1 MTKAGMR
8 LWAKRPLF
16 LLASGLVSLMAL
28 DHFRPGFLWAGGLVF
43 AALAVR
49 FGGWKTGVFA
59 VALAAGVVGGGRL
72 RDARQAADEARFSE
86 LGLAEVEAR
95 LSEDAMAGE
104 GTWSAVARLYGETYG
119 GRKVRWI
126 GTGEPPPAGTELK
139 ASGVFEGL
147 GGERNPGVPDR
158 AENLRNEGVVAVF
171 RANGMRSQQ
180 WIGPVSSW
188 AAGIK
193 KGFRESITVGLD
205 DESLAA
211 KVILAVVIGEK
222 AEDSL
227 GLVRDFRESGTLHVF
242 SVSGMHVM
250 MLGSMIWFALKWA
263 GVPRRAAI
271 PVIIAAMFG
280 YSWLAGNGPAAVRSA
295 WMGAVFLGGFAFR
308 RRTDLLNSL
317 GVVLIVS
324 LLWDHRL
331 IRLPG
336 VQLSYGVVAA
346 IGLGT
351 ALARRGLTW
360 IAADELFLP
369 ASETGF
375 WQRRWGWFRR
385 NLAES
390 FAVSTAASVG
400 SAPLTAFHFGMV
412 SPISVFATVA
422 LVPIVYALLG
432 LALISCMLRPLSES
446 AAVFLNRTNAHLANA
461 CAATAGFFARIPGG
475 SGSVLGPE
483 TDTLVIY
490 DLGYGAAANCFASS
504 AGNAVLIDTGG
515 KFSLESQVGPSLMR
529 LGMRPDSVI
538 LTHADAGHAAPPD
551 LLLEL
556 FPIRQVANGMVPAP
570 GSVAAEW
577 TDFRAEDIR
586 GFHPAKGDR
595 LDFGGGAWGE
605 ILLSAEDGYPGS
617 LADDR
622 AMILRLQWKGWKI
635 LFTGDAGRQS
645 EEALLGSGA
654 DLASDIIVAGLHEDD
669 LSLTDAFVA
678 AVKPQAII
686 VASTAGSELDGLREL
701 QKKSWGEKEIRVID
715 QMRTGGLTVTVSPS
729 GELVIQGYADG
740 SETVIRRR

>member
-1 MTKAGMR
+1 MR

-16 LLASGLVSLMAL
+16 ALASGLAALLAL
-28 DHFRPGFLWAGGLVF
+28 DHFSPDFLWAGVLVF
-43 AALAVR
+43 AALFMR
-49 FGGWKTGVFA
+49 LGGWKTG
-59 VALAAGVVGGGRL
+59 LAAVFIAAIVLGGGRI
-72 RDARQAADEARFSE
+72 RDERQAADEARFSKI
-86 LGLAEVEAR
+86 GLTVMEAR
-95 LSEDAMAGE
+95 LTEDGTGE
-104 GTWSAVARLYGETYG
+104 EGKWSAVARLHGDQNG

-126 GTGEPPPAGTELK
+126 GMGEPPPAGTELR

-147 GGERNPGVPDR
+147 GSERNPGVPDH

-171 RANGMRSQQ
+171 RANSMRAEQ
-180 WIGPVSSW
+180 WTGPVSSW

-205 DESLAA
+205 EESLAS

-222 AEDSL
+222 AKGSL
-227 GLVRDFRESGTLHVF
+227 SLVQDFRESGTLHVF

-280 YSWLAGNGPAAVRSA
+280 YSWLAGNGPAALRSA

-317 GVVLIVS
+317 GIVLIVS
-324 LLWDHRL
+324 LLWDHRM
-331 IRLPG
+331 IRMPG

-369 ASETGF
+369 ASETGY
-375 WQRRWGWFRR
+375 WQEKWLGFRR
-385 NLAES
+385 NVAES
-390 FAVSTAASVG
+390 LAVSTAASVG
-400 SAPLTAFHFGMV
+400 SAPLTAFHFGTV

-432 LALISCMLRPLSES
+432 IALISSVLCPISES

-461 CAATAGFFARIPGG
+461 CAGTAGFFARIPGG
-475 SGSVLGPE
+475 SGSVLARK

-490 DLGYGAAANCFASS
+490 DLGYGAAAACFASD
-504 AGNAVLIDTGG
+504 AGNSVLLDTGG
-515 KFSLESQVGPSLMR
+515 KFSMESQVGPSLMR

-538 LTHADAGHAAPPD
+538 LTHADSGHAAPPQ
-551 LLLEL
+551 LLTEM
-556 FPIRQVANGMVPAP
+556 FPLRQVANGMVPTQ

-577 TDFRAEDIR
+577 TDFRAEGIR
-586 GFHPAKGDR
+586 MTHPAKGER
-595 LDFGGGAWGE
+595 LEFGGGAWGE
-605 ILLSAEDGYPGS
+605 VLLSASDGIGS

-622 AMILRLQWKGWKI
+622 AMVMRLHWKGWKI
-635 LFTGDAGRQS
+635 LFTGDAGRLS
-645 EEALLGSGA
+645 EEMMLESGA
-654 DLASDIIVAGLHEDD
+654 DLAADLIVAGLHENDI
-669 LSLTDAFVA
+669 SLTEAFVS

-686 VASTAGSELDGLREL
+686 VASPAGSEMDGYRSS
-701 QKKSWGEKEIRVID
+701 QKKSWERKGLRVID
-715 QMRTGGLTVTVSPS
+715 QRATGGLTVTVSAS
-729 GELVIQGYADG
+729 GAMLIQGFADG
-740 SETVIRRR
+740 SETVIRKP

>member
-1 MTKAGMR
+1 MR

-16 LLASGLVSLMAL
+16 ALASGLVALMAL
-28 DHFRPGFLWAGGLVF
+28 DHFSPGFLWLGGLVF

-49 FGGWKTGVFA
+49 FGGWKT
-59 VALAAGVVGGGRL
+59 ALAAVFIAAIVLGGGRI
-72 RDARQAADEARFSE
+72 RDARQEADEARFSKM
-86 LGLAEVEAR
+86 GMAEVEAR
-95 LSEDAMAGE
+95 LTEDATGEE
-104 GTWSAVARLYGETYG
+104 GTWSAVARLHGERFG

-126 GTGEPPPAGTELK
+126 GTGEPPPAGTELR

-147 GGERNPGVPDR
+147 GGARNPGLPDR

-171 RANGMRSQQ
+171 RANGMRSEQ

-193 KGFRESITVGLD
+193 RGFRESITVGLD
-205 DESLAA
+205 ENGIAA

-222 AEDSL
+222 AKDSL
-227 GLVRDFRESGTLHVF
+227 GLVQDFRESGTLHVF

-280 YSWLAGNGPAAVRSA
+280 YSWLAGNGPAALRSA

-324 LLWDHRL
+324 LLWDHRM
-331 IRLPG
+331 IRMPG

-369 ASETGF
+369 HSETGF
-375 WQRRWGWFRR
+375 WRRKWMGFRR

-432 LALISCMLRPLSES
+432 LALISSMLHPFSES

-461 CAATAGFFARIPGG
+461 CAGTAGFFAGIPGA
-475 SGSVLGPE
+475 SGSVVAPE

-490 DLGYGAAANCFASS
+490 DLGYGASAACFASC
-504 AGNAVLIDTGG
+504 AGNSVLIDTGG

-538 LTHADAGHAAPPD
+538 LTHADSGHAAPPG
-551 LLLEL
+551 LLLEM
-556 FPIRQVANGMVPAP
+556 FPLRQAANGMVPTQ

-577 TDFRAEDIR
+577 TDFRAEGVRVIR
-586 GFHPAKGDR
+586 PAKGDL
-595 LDFGGGAWGE
+595 LDFGGGARGE
-605 ILLSAEDGYPGS
+605 VLLSAQDGYPGS

-622 AMILRLQWKGWKI
+622 ALIIRLHWKGWKI
-635 LFTGDAGRQS
+635 LFTGDSGRLS
-645 EEALLGSGA
+645 EEALIASGA
-654 DLASDIIVAGLHEDD
+654 DLAADVIVAGLHEDD

-678 AVKPQAII
+678 VVKPQAII
-686 VASTAGSELDGLREL
+686 VSSPAGSELDGLREF
-701 QKKSWGEKEIRVID
+701 QKTSWERKGLRVID
-715 QMRTGGLTVTVSPS
+715 QMRTGGLTVTVSAA
-729 GELVIQGYADG
+729 GELVIKGFADG
-740 SETVIRRR
+740 SETLIRKP